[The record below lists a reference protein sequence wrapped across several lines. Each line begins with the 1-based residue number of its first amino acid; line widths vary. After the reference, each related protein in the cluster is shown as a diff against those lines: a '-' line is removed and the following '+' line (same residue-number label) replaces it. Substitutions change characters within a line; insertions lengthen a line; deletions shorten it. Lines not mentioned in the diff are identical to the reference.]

1 MEDLIRGGY
10 FEGSEVF
17 ISLLGYI
24 HLSMS
29 LKFIIWYFAVINLQY
44 KHPKGINLIYHIQF
58 APLYIDTL

>member
-24 HLSMS
+24 QVFFFLSMS
-29 LKFIIWYFAVINLQY
+29 LKFII
-44 KHPKGINLIYHIQF
+44 
-58 APLYIDTL
+58 